1 MDNCPASNEL
11 LNCNTSNWKA
21 SDFHCFRKLFWRLV
35 NKSCAQLSQDLV
47 LIFNTYEHLQ
57 MKTKV
62 KAALL
67 TVGLLAGSISVANAA
82 DGTITFTG
90 SVHSGAC
97 SIKPE
102 SVDQSV
108 ALGAIAKHQLQS
120 GGKSTARPVTIELEG
135 CDLSGL
141 TDNTVTTTF
150 TGAPSSVV
158 PGGIGTVGSA
168 GGIGIMMTHGGK
180 AVELGVPTTPQ
191 AIVAGNNTL
200 EFGAYVQGQATGDI
214 VPGDFSAVTNFTLAY
229 Q

>member
-11 LNCNTSNWKA
+11 LNCNTSNWKV

-158 PGGIGTVGSA
+158 PGGIGV
-168 GGIGIMMTHGGK
+168 MMTHGGK
-180 AVELGVPTTPQ
+180 AIELGVPTTPQ
-191 AIVAGNNTL
+191 AIVSGNNTL
-200 EFGAYVQGQATGDI
+200 QFGAYVQGQATGDI
-214 VPGDFSAVTNFTLAY
+214 VPGEFSAVTNFTLAY